1 MSVVMHSLKTLEG
14 FITFVVLF
22 TCSLPSIL
30 FPFLTGWSLHIRGM
44 NNVNFLKMVLALQF
58 VLDLWI
64 SFCPWKIDNKLK
76 ISVDFWEPE
85 STFMHSNPEQI
96 IQWFN
101 YKLLA
106 PKIIN
111 LNQLYTFFQ
120 GLHPRLVT
128 EGFELAK
135 KKALE
140 VRSSWC
146 NLKEPVR
153 ESW

>member
-1 MSVVMHSLKTLEG
+1 
-14 FITFVVLF
+14 
-22 TCSLPSIL
+22 
-30 FPFLTGWSLHIRGM
+30 
-44 NNVNFLKMVLALQF
+44 MVLVQTFSTKNNQF
-58 VLDLWI
+58 KPI
-64 SFCPWKIDNKLK
+64 K
-76 ISVDFWEPE
+76 
-85 STFMHSNPEQI
+85 QI
-96 IQWFN
+96 
-101 YKLLA
+101 
-106 PKIIN
+106 
-111 LNQLYTFFQ
+111 FQ